1 MRLFYI
7 NYLEAGK
14 RRSSIS
20 GFLFIQ
26 STVILLCFVL
36 FIHKLPKMVRF
47 GEDYILLKIPFFF
60 FGFNFVVIFFRNLTL
75 FDFLSQTSTILLH
88 TQVTAVMNNHV
99 ETLKT
104 VLVMQ
109 SGADANLKLRGSGF
123 VSLALPAFFSSAI
136 FLIGPNKERGGGR
149 APLPLLPQIRHW

>member
-1 MRLFYI
+1 
-7 NYLEAGK
+7 
-14 RRSSIS
+14 
-20 GFLFIQ
+20 
-26 STVILLCFVL
+26 
-36 FIHKLPKMVRF
+36 MVRF

-104 VLVMQ
+104 VLVM
-109 SGADANLKLRGSGF
+109 
-123 VSLALPAFFSSAI
+123 
-136 FLIGPNKERGGGR
+136 
-149 APLPLLPQIRHW
+149 